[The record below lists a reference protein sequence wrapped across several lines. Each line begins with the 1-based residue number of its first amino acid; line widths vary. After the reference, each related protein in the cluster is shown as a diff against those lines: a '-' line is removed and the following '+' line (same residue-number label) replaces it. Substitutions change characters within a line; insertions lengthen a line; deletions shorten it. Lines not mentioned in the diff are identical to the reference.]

1 MNVFG
6 KILKRDKSSK
16 KKKIDDE
23 NKDEAEEEK
32 EESLTI
38 NTPKPKIKNSVPVSE
53 RITKT
58 KGSSVLYKSVLRRPW
73 VSEKARDLST
83 DSKYVFLVT
92 ADANKSEIKNEVERR
107 WEVNVRSV
115 NILRKKSK
123 SRKFKRVTGTQ
134 RLIKRAIVTLGKDQ
148 KIDIYPA

>member
-6 KILKRDKSSK
+6 KILKRDKDLKKEKTGDDSK
-16 KKKIDDE
+16 DKMEGEKK
-23 NKDEAEEEK
+23 
-32 EESLTI
+32 ESLT
-38 NTPKPKIKNSVPVSE
+38 TDTSGPKTRDNIPVSE
-53 RITKT
+53 KRTET
-58 KGSSVLYKSVLRRPW
+58 KGGGVLHKSVLKRPW
-73 VSEKARDLST
+73 VSEKARDLSA

-123 SRKFKRVTGTQ
+123 SRKFKRVTGSQ
-134 RLIKRAIVTLGKDQ
+134 RLIKRAIVTIGKDQ
-148 KIDIYPA
+148 KLDIYPV

>member
-6 KILKRDKSSK
+6 KILKKDKDSN

-23 NKDEAEEEK
+23 SKDKAEEEK
-32 EESLTI
+32 EESLITD
-38 NTPKPKIKNSVPVSE
+38 THKPTTKNSVPVSE

-73 VSEKARDLST
+73 VNEKERDLRT

-92 ADANKSEIKNEVERR
+92 ADDNKYEIKNEVERR

-134 RLIKRAIVTLGKDQ
+134 RLIKKAIVTLGKDQ
-148 KIDIYPA
+148 KIDIYPV

>member
-6 KILKRDKSSK
+6 KILKKDKDSK

-23 NKDEAEEEK
+23 SKDKAEEGK
-32 EESLTI
+32 EESLITD
-38 NTPKPKIKNSVPVSE
+38 TPGSKTRNDIPALGEK
-53 RITKT
+53 TKT
-58 KGSSVLYKSVLRRPW
+58 KGGGASYKSVLRRPW

-148 KIDIYPA
+148 KIDIYPV